1 MVKKNL
7 ILICMFLIT
16 HVAFA
21 QSETLNRVL
30 RNDSSQKYLIQL
42 PREYTA
48 ERAFPILIVIHWH
61 SGTAEQ
67 QINEWRFLAQK
78 DSYILIC
85 PQFFEGYQRL
95 ERSEDRKLIAI
106 IDEVSSE
113 FSVDKENVYLVGFS
127 AGAQFALRF
136 AYKHPFLKAVC
147 ILSLGDFDS
156 PPGNEQ
162 LKSVKYFLGVGEK
175 DSRLP
180 VVKKLYNIL
189 DKSGFDVSFESY
201 PLVGHNIHSNMKS
214 AVMKFLRGIHSQ

>member
-1 MVKKNL
+1 MKK
-7 ILICMFLIT
+7 ILIFICMLLIT
-16 HVAFA
+16 QEIFA

-42 PREYTA
+42 PRQYTA
-48 ERAFPILIVIHWH
+48 ERAFPILVAIHWY

-85 PQFFEGYQRL
+85 PQFYEGYQRL
-95 ERSEDRKLIAI
+95 AGSEDQKLIAI

-113 FSVDKENVYLVGFS
+113 FSVDRENIYLVGFS
-127 AGAQFALRF
+127 GGAQFALRF
-136 AYKHPFLKAVC
+136 VYKHPFLKAVC
-147 ILSLGDFDS
+147 ILSPGEFDS
-156 PPGNEQ
+156 PPKNEQ

-175 DSRLP
+175 DSRLSI
-180 VVKKLYNIL
+180 VKKLYNVL
-189 DKSGFDVSFESY
+189 DKRGFDVSFESY

-214 AVMKFLRGIHSQ
+214 AVMKFLHDIHSP